1 MQQGVTHCGLF
12 AIAFAY
18 HAARGDDLS
27 KIKFHQEKMR
37 QHLVQ
42 CFIKKRLEPFSHTM
56 LEKPHTQSFFPY
68 IDCNM
73 PEVYDDMIHAKTLG
87 LL

>member
-1 MQQGVTHCGLF
+1 MQQGETDCGLF

-42 CFIKKRLEPFSHTM
+42 CFIKKRLEPFPHAT
-56 LEKPHTQSFFPY
+56 LEKTIHTKFLPIY
-68 IDCNM
+68 RDRA
-73 PEVYDDMIHAKTLG
+73 VL
-87 LL
+87 